1 MKNQQTNNKKRHI
14 IITTTAV
21 ALLGAGGLWAATQ
34 AHSDQQATHTS
45 SYQKKMQ
52 KPKASKGSQAKKEK
66 GKNTV
71 NDIIDQALGESSTS
85 TSNEDHAFK
94 TATNS
99 VLDSDPIAAIAKTLD
114 TPAAKAS
121 LAAATAAV
129 EPPKALNDNS
139 DDTASVKP
147 LTNDTTDTS
156 QTDQGKTNDDGK
168 TPTPVNPVEPVDPDK
183 PVNPITPV
191 NPDNPDNPVNPVDPV
206 NPVNP
211 VNPVQPDQNTAPVL
225 NVPEDQTVSLSHNGT
240 FDVLNGITASD
251 KEDGDLTKVIKVT
264 GNVDLSKEGT
274 YTLTYSVTDSAGQT
288 TSAKRVITVV
298 NDLPVISANDQ
309 TIEVGTSFDP
319 LANVTASDV
328 QDGDLTKD
336 IKVTGNVD
344 TTKLGTSQ
352 LTYSVSDH
360 DGGQTTKTI
369 NITVYAK
376 DASFSGLDALT
387 VQQGSTP
394 DLRKGVSVS
403 DPYSA
408 TPSDFTVTACDT
420 KTPGQKSVTYSYV
433 DKWGHV
439 TTQDRVINVIAEKP
453 VFKGLQD
460 QTIKLGDH
468 FDPMAGVSATS
479 TNGPVTISYVGE
491 VNTEKAGHYT
501 LTYTA
506 TDQNGQ
512 QTQQTIVVTV
522 E

>member
-1 MKNQQTNNKKRHI
+1 M
-14 IITTTAV
+14 
-21 ALLGAGGLWAATQ
+21 
-34 AHSDQQATHTS
+34 
-45 SYQKKMQ
+45 
-52 KPKASKGSQAKKEK
+52 
-66 GKNTV
+66 
-71 NDIIDQALGESSTS
+71 
-85 TSNEDHAFK
+85 
-94 TATNS
+94 
-99 VLDSDPIAAIAKTLD
+99 
-114 TPAAKAS
+114 
-121 LAAATAAV
+121 
-129 EPPKALNDNS
+129 
-139 DDTASVKP
+139 
-147 LTNDTTDTS
+147 
-156 QTDQGKTNDDGK
+156 
-168 TPTPVNPVEPVDPDK
+168 
-183 PVNPITPV
+183 
-191 NPDNPDNPVNPVDPV
+191 
-206 NPVNP
+206 
-211 VNPVQPDQNTAPVL
+211 
-225 NVPEDQTVSLSHNGT
+225 
-240 FDVLNGITASD
+240 LNGVTASD
-251 KEDGDLTKVIKVT
+251 KEDGDLTKAIKVT

-288 TSAKRVITVV
+288 TSAKRVITVA
-298 NDLPVISANDQ
+298 NDLPVISADDQ

-319 LANVTASDV
+319 VVNVTASDV

-420 KTPGQKSVTYSYV
+420 KTLGQKSVTYSYV

-439 TTQDRVINVIAEKP
+439 TTKDRVINVVAEKP

-460 QTIKLGDH
+460 QTIKQGDH
-468 FDPMAGVSATS
+468 FDPMTGVSVTS

-491 VNTEKAGHYT
+491 VNTQKAGRYT

-512 QTQQTIVVTV
+512 QAEQTIVVTV

>member
-34 AHSDQQATHTS
+34 AHSNQQATHTS
-45 SYQKKMQ
+45 SYQTKMQ

-71 NDIIDQALGESSTS
+71 NDIIDQALGDSNTS
-85 TSNEDHAFK
+85 TSSEDQAFK
-94 TATNS
+94 SATNS
-99 VLDSDPIAAIAKTLD
+99 VLDSNPIAAIAKTLD

-147 LTNDTTDTS
+147 LTNDTTETS

-168 TPTPVNPVEPVDPDK
+168 TPIPVNPIEPVDPDK

-206 NPVNP
+206 NPV
-211 VNPVQPDQNTAPVL
+211 QPEQNTVPVL

-240 FDVLNGITASD
+240 FDVLNGVTASD
-251 KEDGDLTKVIKVT
+251 KEDGDLTKAIKVT

-274 YTLTYSVTDSAGQT
+274 YTLTYSVT
-288 TSAKRVITVV
+288 TSAKRVITVA
-298 NDLPVISANDQ
+298 NDLPVISADDQ

-319 LANVTASDV
+319 VVNVTASDV

-420 KTPGQKSVTYSYV
+420 KTLGQKSVTYSYV

-439 TTQDRVINVIAEKP
+439 TTKDRVINVVAEKP

-460 QTIKLGDH
+460 QTIKQGDH
-468 FDPMAGVSATS
+468 FDPMTGVSVTS

-491 VNTEKAGHYT
+491 VNTQKAGRYT

-512 QTQQTIVVTV
+512 QAEQTIVVTV

>member
-34 AHSDQQATHTS
+34 AHSDQQSTHTS

-71 NDIIDQALGESSTS
+71 NDIIDQALGDSSTS
-85 TSNEDHAFK
+85 TSSEDHAFK
-94 TATNS
+94 SATNS
-99 VLDSDPIAAIAKTLD
+99 VLDSNPIAAIAKTLD

-129 EPPKALNDNS
+129 EPPKTLNDNS

-156 QTDQGKTNDDGK
+156 QTDQGKTNDGGK
-168 TPTPVNPVEPVDPDK
+168 TPTPVNPIEPVDPDK

-191 NPDNPDNPVNPVDPV
+191 NPDNPDNPGNPVDPV

-211 VNPVQPDQNTAPVL
+211 VQPEQNTAPVL

-240 FDVLNGITASD
+240 FDVLNGVTTSD
-251 KEDGDLTKVIKVT
+251 KEDGDLTKAIKVT

-288 TSAKRVITVV
+288 TSAKRVITVA
-298 NDLPVISANDQ
+298 NDLPVISADDQ

-319 LANVTASDV
+319 LTNVTASDV
-328 QDGDLTKD
+328 QDGDLTRD
-336 IKVTGNVD
+336 VKVTGNVD
-344 TTKLGTSQ
+344 TTKLGTYQ

-408 TPSDFTVTACDT
+408 TPSDFTVTTCDT

-433 DKWGHV
+433 DKWSHV
-439 TTQDRVINVIAEKP
+439 TTKDRVINVIAEKP

-460 QTIKLGDH
+460 QTIKQGDP
-468 FDPMAGVSATS
+468 FDPMTGVSATS

-491 VNTEKAGHYT
+491 VNTQKAGRYT

-512 QTQQTIVVTV
+512 QAEQTIVVTV

>member
-45 SYQKKMQ
+45 SYQTKMQ

-71 NDIIDQALGESSTS
+71 NDIIDQALGDSNTS
-85 TSNEDHAFK
+85 TSSEDQAFK
-94 TATNS
+94 SATNS
-99 VLDSDPIAAIAKTLD
+99 VLDSNPIAAIAKTLD

-147 LTNDTTDTS
+147 LTNDTTETS

-168 TPTPVNPVEPVDPDK
+168 TPIPVNPIEPVDPDK

-206 NPVNP
+206 NPV
-211 VNPVQPDQNTAPVL
+211 QPEQNTAPVL

-251 KEDGDLTKVIKVT
+251 KEDGDLTKAIKVT

-288 TSAKRVITVV
+288 TSAKRVITVA

-309 TIEVGTSFDP
+309 TVEVGTSFDP
-319 LANVTASDV
+319 MANV
-328 QDGDLTKD
+328 
-336 IKVTGNVD
+336 KVTGNVD

-408 TPSDFTVTACDT
+408 TPSDFTVTTCDT

-479 TNGPVTISYVGE
+479 TNGPVTISYEGE
-491 VNTEKAGHYT
+491 VNTQKAGRYT
-501 LTYTA
+501 LIYTA

>member
-14 IITTTAV
+14 IITATAV

-34 AHSDQQATHTS
+34 AHSDQQAAHTS
-45 SYQKKMQ
+45 SYQKNMQ

-71 NDIIDQALGESSTS
+71 NDIIDQALGDSSTS

-94 TATNS
+94 SATNNI
-99 VLDSDPIAAIAKTLD
+99 LDSDPIAAIAKTLD

-121 LAAATAAV
+121 LVAATAAV

-168 TPTPVNPVEPVDPDK
+168 TPTPVNPVQPVDPDK
-183 PVNPITPV
+183 PVT
-191 NPDNPDNPVNPVDPV
+191 PV

-225 NVPEDQTVSLSHNGT
+225 NVPEDQTVSLSHNGA

-251 KEDGDLTKVIKVT
+251 KEDGDLTKAIKVT

-274 YTLTYSVTDSAGQT
+274 YILTYSVTDSAGQT
-288 TSAKRVITVV
+288 TSAKRVITVA
-298 NDLPVISANDQ
+298 NDLPVISADDQ

-328 QDGDLTKD
+328 QDSDLTKK

-344 TTKLGTSQ
+344 TTKLGTSE

-360 DGGQTTKTI
+360 DGGQTTKII

-394 DLRKGVSVS
+394 DLRKGVSIS

-420 KTPGQKSVTYSYV
+420 KTLGQKSVTYSYV

-439 TTQDRVINVIAEKP
+439 TTQDRVIHVVAEKP

-460 QTIKLGDH
+460 QTIKLGDQ
-468 FDPMAGVSATS
+468 FDPVAGVSATS

-491 VNTEKAGHYT
+491 VNTQKAGRYT

-512 QTQQTIVVTV
+512 QVEQTIVVTV

>member
-1 MKNQQTNNKKRHI
+1 MKNQQTNNKTRHI

-34 AHSDQQATHTS
+34 AHSDQQAAHTS

-94 TATNS
+94 SATNS
-99 VLDSDPIAAIAKTLD
+99 VLDSDLIAAIAKTLD

-139 DDTASVKP
+139 DDMASVKP
-147 LTNDTTDTS
+147 LTNDTTDAS
-156 QTDQGKTNDDGK
+156 QADQGKTNDDGK
-168 TPTPVNPVEPVDPDK
+168 TPTPVNPVEPIDPDK
-183 PVNPITPV
+183 
-191 NPDNPDNPVNPVDPV
+191 PV

-211 VNPVQPDQNTAPVL
+211 VNPVQPEQNTAPVL

-240 FDVLNGITASD
+240 FDVLNGVTASD
-251 KEDGDLTKVIKVT
+251 KEDGDLTKAIKVT

-288 TSAKRVITVV
+288 TSAKRVITVA
-298 NDLPVISANDQ
+298 NDLPVISADDQ

-319 LANVTASDV
+319 LVNVTASDV

-336 IKVTGNVD
+336 VKVTGNVD

-408 TPSDFTVTACDT
+408 TPSDFTVTTCDT
-420 KTPGQKSVTYSYV
+420 KTPGQKSVTYLYV

-460 QTIKLGDH
+460 QTIKLGNH
-468 FDPMAGVSATS
+468 FDPMAGGNATS
-479 TNGPVTISYVGE
+479 TNGPVTISYEGE
-491 VNTEKAGHYT
+491 VNTQKAGRYT
-501 LTYTA
+501 LIYTA

>member
-1 MKNQQTNNKKRHI
+1 M
-14 IITTTAV
+14 
-21 ALLGAGGLWAATQ
+21 
-34 AHSDQQATHTS
+34 
-45 SYQKKMQ
+45 
-52 KPKASKGSQAKKEK
+52 
-66 GKNTV
+66 
-71 NDIIDQALGESSTS
+71 
-85 TSNEDHAFK
+85 
-94 TATNS
+94 
-99 VLDSDPIAAIAKTLD
+99 
-114 TPAAKAS
+114 
-121 LAAATAAV
+121 
-129 EPPKALNDNS
+129 
-139 DDTASVKP
+139 
-147 LTNDTTDTS
+147 
-156 QTDQGKTNDDGK
+156 
-168 TPTPVNPVEPVDPDK
+168 
-183 PVNPITPV
+183 
-191 NPDNPDNPVNPVDPV
+191 
-206 NPVNP
+206 
-211 VNPVQPDQNTAPVL
+211 
-225 NVPEDQTVSLSHNGT
+225 
-240 FDVLNGITASD
+240 LNGVTASD
-251 KEDGDLTKVIKVT
+251 KEDGDLTKAIKVT

-288 TSAKRVITVV
+288 TSAKRVITVA
-298 NDLPVISANDQ
+298 NDLPVISADDQ
-309 TIEVGTSFDP
+309 TIEVETSFDP
-319 LANVTASDV
+319 VVNVTASDV

-420 KTPGQKSVTYSYV
+420 KTLGQKSVTYSYV

-439 TTQDRVINVIAEKP
+439 TTKDRVINVVAEKP

-479 TNGPVTISYVGE
+479 TNGPVTISYEGE
-491 VNTEKAGHYT
+491 VNTQKAGRYT

-512 QTQQTIVVTV
+512 QAEQTIVVTV

>member
-45 SYQKKMQ
+45 SYQTKMQ

-71 NDIIDQALGESSTS
+71 NDIIDQVLGDSSTS

-94 TATNS
+94 AATNS
-99 VLDSDPIAAIAKTLD
+99 VLDSKPIAAIAKALE
-114 TPAAKAS
+114 TPTAKAS

-139 DDTASVKP
+139 DDTTSVKP
-147 LTNDTTDTS
+147 LTNDTQDTS
-156 QTDQGKTNDDGK
+156 QIDQGKTNDDGK
-168 TPTPVNPVEPVDPDK
+168 TPTPENPVQPVDPDK
-183 PVNPITPV
+183 PVNPVTPV
-191 NPDNPDNPVNPVDPV
+191 NPN
-206 NPVNP
+206 NP
-211 VNPVQPDQNTAPVL
+211 VNPVQPEQNMTPVL
-225 NVPEDQTVSLSHNGT
+225 NVPDNRTVSLSHSGT
-240 FDVLNGITASD
+240 FDVLNGVTASD
-251 KEDGDLTKVIKVT
+251 KENGDLTKGIKVT

-274 YTLTYSVTDSAGQT
+274 YPLTYSVTDSAGQT
-288 TSAKRVITVV
+288 TSVKRVITVV
-298 NDLPVISANDQ
+298 NDSPVISANDQ
-309 TIEVGTSFDP
+309 TIEAGTTFDSMTS
-319 LANVTASDV
+319 VTASDV

-336 IKVTGNVD
+336 IKVAGSVD
-344 TTKLGTSQ
+344 TTKLGTYQ

-387 VQQGSTP
+387 VQQGSMP
-394 DLRKGVSVS
+394 DLRKGVTVS
-403 DPYSA
+403 DPYSV

-420 KTPGQKSVTYSYV
+420 TTPGQRSVTYSYV

-479 TNGPVTISYVGE
+479 TNGPVTITYTGE
-491 VNTEKAGHYT
+491 VNTQKAGRYT

-512 QTQQTIVVTV
+512 QAQQTIVVTV